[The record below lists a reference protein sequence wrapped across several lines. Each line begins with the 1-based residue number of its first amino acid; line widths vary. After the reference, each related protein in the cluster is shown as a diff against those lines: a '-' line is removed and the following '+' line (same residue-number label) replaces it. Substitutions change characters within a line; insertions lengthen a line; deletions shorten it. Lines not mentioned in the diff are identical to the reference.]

1 MKKSDIKSLYY
12 ITHVDNLLS
21 ILEHGILSHA
31 QVEAQHVPF
40 TPIYDSQI
48 VSNRRGRITPNG
60 KSLWDFANVYFQPR
74 NPMLYRVIK
83 EKDKKKIAIVG
94 IQPKILNQPN
104 SFVSTGNA
112 ASSPSEILPCQ
123 DGLNIILQ
131 MWNVIRNEW
140 WNDNDGSKRQIM
152 AECLVPNTIPPD
164 LIHTIFVSSHQV
176 ADELR
181 PQLAAFNIPIVPE
194 PYMFFQPIYR
204 QRLLDHLSLVEGDMF
219 FSDMQTLTIS
229 VNTVGVMGKGLASR
243 AKYQF
248 PDVYVRY
255 QDVCRQKL
263 LQMGQPYL
271 YPRELFLDEELA
283 DEAASL
289 LTPNSN
295 KWFLLFATKNH
306 WKQHSDL
313 AGIENGLKWVLNNY
327 KNLGIKSLAMP
338 ALGCGLGGL
347 EWRVVG
353 PLMCRYLAEL
363 DIPVAIYL
371 PREQE
376 IAKELLSKGF
386 LLKAIS

>member
-1 MKKSDIKSLYY
+1 MVQL
-12 ITHVDNLLS
+12 
-21 ILEHGILSHA
+21 LEHL
-31 QVEAQHVPF
+31 F
-40 TPIYDSQI
+40 
-48 VSNRRGRITPNG
+48 
-60 KSLWDFANVYFQPR
+60 
-74 NPMLYRVIK
+74 
-83 EKDKKKIAIVG
+83 
-94 IQPKILNQPN
+94 
-104 SFVSTGNA
+104 
-112 ASSPSEILPCQ
+112 
-123 DGLNIILQ
+123 
-131 MWNVIRNEW
+131 
-140 WNDNDGSKRQIM
+140 
-152 AECLVPNTIPPD
+152 
-164 LIHTIFVSSHQV
+164 
-176 ADELR
+176 
-181 PQLAAFNIPIVPE
+181 
-194 PYMFFQPIYR
+194 
-204 QRLLDHLSLVEGDMF
+204 LVEGDLLAT
-219 FSDMQTLTIS
+219 DCQTLTIP
-229 VNTVGVMGKGLASR
+229 VNIVGIMGKGLALTT
-243 AKYQF
+243 KYQF